1 MVKANIVFSRVGFRP
16 SNPDVCRRFLY
27 NQFPSMNT
35 PDLAHLFPADNGQ
48 IPADY
53 RIEPIHQREYLL
65 NGEMRPWDGPV
76 SDVYSPV
83 CVPDADGTLQR
94 QLVGSFPVTGPQQ
107 ALEALEAAVAAY
119 DNGRGEWPQMAVADR
134 IACME
139 TFVGKMLE
147 QKKLVVNLIMWEIGK
162 NLADATKEFDR
173 TVTYIYDTIDT
184 LKNMDRNSSRFRI
197 EEGIIGQIRRSPLGV
212 VLAMGPFNYP
222 LNETYTTLIPAI
234 LMGNTILFK
243 TPKHGSLLHYPLL
256 EAFRSSFP
264 KGVVNSLYGRGA
276 NVIPPVMQS
285 GKVNVLTL
293 IGSSRVA
300 DELQRQHPK
309 LNRLRSIMS
318 LDAKNAAIILPDA
331 DLDVA
336 VKECLLGSLSFN
348 GQRCTAIKI
357 IWAHRSIA
365 DEFLKRF
372 SPEVSKLK
380 PGMPWNAGVQI
391 TPLPEPTKTQYLTD
405 IITDAEA
412 GGASIVNE
420 GGGQTLASLFRPAV
434 VYPVKE
440 GMRLYREEQFGPVV
454 PVVVYDDVEE
464 FIEYLITDDHGMQA
478 SIFGTDTTKIAQL
491 IDPLVNLVSRVNI
504 NAQCQRGPDT
514 FPFTGRKDSAEG
526 TLSVE
531 DALRSFSIRSAVATK
546 DSEANKAIL
555 NDIVSHHRSQFLSTN
570 FIF

>member
-1 MVKANIVFSRVGFRP
+1 M
-16 SNPDVCRRFLY
+16 DTL
-27 NQFPSMNT
+27 QLT
-35 PDLAHLFPADNGQ
+35 QLFPTEDQ

-53 RIEPIHQREYLL
+53 RIDPIHQREYLL
-65 NGEMRPWDGPV
+65 NGEMKPWRGPV
-76 SDVYSPV
+76 SEVYSPV
-83 CVPDADGTLQR
+83 CIPDADGNLQR
-94 QLVGSFPVTGPQQ
+94 QLVGSFPVTGPTE
-107 ALEALEAAVAAY
+107 ALEALEAAVSAY

-134 IACME
+134 IKCME

-173 TVTYIYDTIDT
+173 TATYIYDTIDT
-184 LKNMDRNSSRFRI
+184 LKTMDRNSSRFRI

-256 EAFRSSFP
+256 EAFRTSFP

-365 DEFLKRF
+365 DAFLAKF
-372 SPEVSKLK
+372 GPEVSKLK
-380 PGMPWNAGVQI
+380 PGMPWDAGVQI

-405 IITDAEA
+405 IIADAQA

-420 GGGQTLASLFRPAV
+420 GGGETVASLFKPAV

-440 GMRLYREEQFGPVV
+440 GMRLYREEQFGPVI

-478 SIFGTDTTKIAQL
+478 SIFGTNTADIARL

-546 DSEANKAIL
+546 DTPTNKEIL
-555 NDIVSHHRSQFLSTN
+555 NDIVSQHKSTFLSTN

>member
-1 MVKANIVFSRVGFRP
+1 MSVLYLWGTTFFKTIM
-16 SNPDVCRRFLY
+16 SNL
-27 NQFPSMNT
+27 T
-35 PDLAHLFPADNGQ
+35 TTDLISLFPADSSQ

-65 NGEMRPWDGPV
+65 NGEMRQWNGPV
-76 SDVYSPV
+76 SEVYSPV
-83 CVPDADGTLQR
+83 CIPDANGTLQR
-94 QLVGSFPVTGPQQ
+94 QLVGSFPVTGPEE
-107 ALEALEAAVAAY
+107 AIEALKAAVAAY

-147 QKKLVVNLIMWEIGK
+147 QKKIVVNLIMWEIGK
-162 NLADATKEFDR
+162 NIADATKEFDR
-173 TVTYIYDTIDT
+173 TVKYIYDTIDT
-184 LKNMDRNSSRFRI
+184 LKNMDRNSSRFRM

-256 EAFRSSFP
+256 EAFRTSFP

-276 NVIPPVMQS
+276 NVVPPVMQS

-336 VKECLLGSLSFN
+336 VSECLLGSLSFN

-357 IWAHRSIA
+357 IWAHQTIV

-372 SPEVSKLK
+372 SAAVNKLK
-380 PGMPWNAGVQI
+380 PGMPWTQGAQI
-391 TPLPEPTKTQYLTD
+391 TPLPEPTKTQYLAE
-405 IITDAEA
+405 IIADAEA

-420 GGGQTLASLFRPAV
+420 GGGETVASLFQPAV
-434 VYPVKE
+434 VYPVHE
-440 GMRLYREEQFGPVV
+440 GMRLYREEQFGPVI
-454 PVVVYDDVEE
+454 PVVPYTDEEE
-464 FIEYLITDDHGMQA
+464 FIQYLITDDHGMQA
-478 SIFGTDTTKIAQL
+478 SIFGTDTNAIAEL

-546 DSEANKAIL
+546 DTSTNKTIL
-555 NDIVSHHRSQFLSTN
+555 NEIVREHKSEFLSTN
-570 FIF
+570 YIF

>member
-1 MVKANIVFSRVGFRP
+1 MGKFAAVPALLATYNP
-16 SNPDVCRRFLY
+16 SNL
-27 NQFPSMNT
+27 MNT
-35 PDLAHLFPADNGQ
+35 TQASSLAHLFPADASQ
-48 IPADY
+48 IPAEY
-53 RIEPIHQREYLL
+53 RIDPIHQREYLL
-65 NGEMRPWDGPV
+65 NGEMRPWNGKV

-83 CVPDADGTLQR
+83 CIPDRRTADADGALQR
-94 QLVGSFPVTGPQQ
+94 QLVGSFPVTGPAE
-107 ALEALEAAVAAY
+107 ALEALDAAVRAY
-119 DNGRGEWPQMAVADR
+119 DNGRGEWPQMSVAGR

-147 QKKLVVNLIMWEIGK
+147 QRKLVINLIMWEIGK

-173 TVTYIYDTIDT
+173 TAKYIYDTIDT
-184 LKNMDRNSSRFRI
+184 LKNMDRASSRFRI

-256 EAFRSSFP
+256 EAFRTSFP

-276 NVIPPVMQS
+276 DVVPPVMQS

-336 VKECLLGSLSFN
+336 VKECLLGALSFN

-357 IWAHRSIA
+357 IWAHRSIV
-365 DEFLKRF
+365 DEFLRRF

-380 PGMPWNAGVQI
+380 AGMPWDDGTQI
-391 TPLPEPTKTQYLTD
+391 TPLPEPAKTGYLTD
-405 IITDAEA
+405 IIADAQA

-420 GGGQTLASLFRPAV
+420 GGGETLASLFRPAV
-434 VYPVKE
+434 VYPVQE
-440 GMRLYREEQFGPVV
+440 GMRLYREEQFGPIV
-454 PVVVYDDVEE
+454 PVVPYDDEEE
-464 FIEYLITDDHGMQA
+464 FIQYLITDDHGMQA
-478 SIFGTDTTKIAQL
+478 SIFGTDTNAIARL

-546 DSEANKAIL
+546 DTGTNKTIL
-555 NDIVSHHRSQFLSTN
+555 NEIVSQHKSEFLSTN

>member
-1 MVKANIVFSRVGFRP
+1 
-16 SNPDVCRRFLY
+16 
-27 NQFPSMNT
+27 MND
-35 PDLAHLFPADNGQ
+35 PQLVRLFPAENQ

-53 RIEPIHQREYLL
+53 RIAPIYQREYLI
-65 NGEMRPWDGPV
+65 NGEMRRWNGPV
-76 SDVYSPV
+76 SEVYSPV
-83 CVPDADGTLQR
+83 CLPAADGTLQR
-94 QLVGSFPVTGPQQ
+94 KLVGSFPVTGPTE

-119 DNGRGEWPQMAVADR
+119 NNGRGEWPQMAVAKR
-134 IACME
+134 IECME

-173 TVTYIYDTIDT
+173 TIKYIYDTIDT
-184 LKNMDRNSSRFRI
+184 LKTIDRNSARFRI

-256 EAFRSSFP
+256 EAFRTSFP
-264 KGVVNSLYGRGA
+264 KGVVNSMYGRGA
-276 NVIPPVMQS
+276 DVIPPVMQS

-300 DELQRQHPK
+300 DQLQRQHPK

-336 VKECLLGSLSFN
+336 VSECQLGSLSFN

-357 IWAHRSIA
+357 IWVHRSVA
-365 DEFLKRF
+365 DEFLRRF
-372 SPEVSKLK
+372 SQQVSKLK
-380 PGMPWNAGVQI
+380 PGMPWDAGVQI
-391 TPLPEPTKTQYLTD
+391 TPLPEPTKPDYLAEC
-405 IITDAEA
+405 IHDAEA
-412 GGASIVNE
+412 NGAKVMNE
-420 GGGQTLASLFRPAV
+420 GGGEVAESLFKPAI

-440 GMRLYREEQFGPVV
+440 GMKLYREEQFGPVI
-454 PVVVYDDVEE
+454 PVVPFDDTEE
-464 FIEYLITDDHGMQA
+464 FVDYLITDDHGMQA
-478 SIFGTDTTKIAQL
+478 SIFGTDTNAIAQL

-546 DSEANKAIL
+546 DTNANKEIL
-555 NDIVSHHRSQFLSTN
+555 NDIVGQHKSEFLSTN

>member
-1 MVKANIVFSRVGFRP
+1 MTA
-16 SNPDVCRRFLY
+16 
-27 NQFPSMNT
+27 T
-35 PDLAHLFPADNGQ
+35 DLTSLFPADINQ
-48 IPADY
+48 IPAPY
-53 RIEPIHQREYLL
+53 RIAPIHQREYLL
-65 NGEMRPWDGPV
+65 NGEMKPWTGKV
-76 SDVYSPV
+76 AEVYSPV
-83 CVPDADGTLQR
+83 CLPDTSASATPGTLQR
-94 QLVGSFPVTGPQQ
+94 QLVGSFPVAGPTE
-107 ALEALEAAVAAY
+107 AMAALEAAVAAY
-119 DNGRGEWPQMAVADR
+119 DNGRGEWPQMSVAGR

-139 TFVGKMLE
+139 TFVGKMLA
-147 QKKLVVNLIMWEIGK
+147 QRSLVINLIMWEIGK
-162 NLADATKEFDR
+162 NLADSTKEFDR
-173 TVTYIYDTIDT
+173 TVKYIYDTIDA
-184 LKNMDRNSSRFRI
+184 LKTMDRNSSRFRI
-197 EEGIIGQIRRSPLGV
+197 EEGIIGQIRRSPMGV
-212 VLAMGPFNYP
+212 VLSMGPFNYP

-243 TPKHGSLLHYPLL
+243 TPKHGSLLHYPML
-256 EAFRSSFP
+256 EAFRTSFP

-276 NVIPPVMQS
+276 DVIPPVMQS

-309 LNRLRSIMS
+309 LNRLRSVMS

-336 VKECLLGSLSFN
+336 VQECLLGSLSFN

-365 DEFLKRF
+365 DQFLAKF
-372 SPEVSKLK
+372 GPAVSKLK
-380 PGMPWNAGVQI
+380 PGMPWGEGVQI
-391 TPLPEPTKTQYLTD
+391 TPLPEPGKTDYLAD
-405 IITDAEA
+405 CIKDAEA
-412 GGASIVNE
+412 QGASVVNE
-420 GGGQTLASLFRPAV
+420 GGGQTAASLFRPAV

-440 GMRLYREEQFGPVV
+440 GMKLYRDEQFGPVV
-454 PVVVYDDVEE
+454 PVVVYDDVNE
-464 FIEYLITDDHGMQA
+464 FIDYLITDDHGMQA
-478 SIFGTDTTKIAQL
+478 SIFGTDTTAISAL

-531 DALRSFSIRSAVATK
+531 DAIRSFSIRSAVATK
-546 DSEANKAIL
+546 DTPANKEIL
-555 NDIVSHHRSQFLSTN
+555 NEIVGDHKSVFLSTN

>member
-1 MVKANIVFSRVGFRP
+1 MIISEVISFQCNL
-16 SNPDVCRRFLY
+16 LY
-27 NQFPSMNT
+27 NMTTTQSPE
-35 PDLAHLFPADNGQ
+35 LASLFPKDAAQ

-53 RIEPIHQREYLL
+53 QIEPIHQREYLL
-65 NGEMRPWDGPV
+65 NGAMRPWNGPV
-76 SDVYSPV
+76 SEVYSPI
-83 CVPDADGTLQR
+83 CIPDADGTLKR
-94 QLVGSFPVTGPQQ
+94 QLVGSFPVTTPKE
-107 ALEALEAAVAAY
+107 ALEALDAAVAAY
-119 DNGRGEWPQMAVADR
+119 DNGRGEWPQMSVAGR
-134 IACME
+134 IECME

-147 QKKLVVNLIMWEIGK
+147 QRKLVINLIMWEIGK

-173 TVTYIYDTIDT
+173 TVKYIYDTIDT

-256 EAFRSSFP
+256 EAFRTSFP

-276 NVIPPVMQS
+276 DVVPPVMQS

-300 DELQRQHPK
+300 DQLQRQHPK
-309 LNRLRSIMS
+309 LNRLRSVMS

-357 IWAHRSIA
+357 IWAHRSVV

-372 SPEVSKLK
+372 SPEVSKQKL
-380 PGMPWNAGVQI
+380 GMPWNDGAQI
-391 TPLPEPTKTQYLTD
+391 TPLPEPHKTEYLAD
-405 IITDAEA
+405 IIADAKA
-412 GGASIVNE
+412 GGASIVND
-420 GGGQTLASLFRPAV
+420 GGGEVTASLFKPAV

-440 GMRLYREEQFGPVV
+440 GMRLYREEQFGPVI
-454 PVVVYDDVEE
+454 PVVPYDDEEE
-464 FIEYLITDDHGMQA
+464 FIDYLITDDHGMQA
-478 SIFGTDTTKIAQL
+478 SIFGTDPNAIAQL

-546 DSEANKAIL
+546 DTGANKQIL
-555 NDIVSHHRSQFLSTN
+555 NDIVGHHKSEFLSTN

>member
-1 MVKANIVFSRVGFRP
+1 MFLAGLDFVLRMATFAPFFLLAIFPIMN
-16 SNPDVCRRFLY
+16 NPQL
-27 NQFPSMNT
+27 T
-35 PDLAHLFPADNGQ
+35 ALFPTEDQ
-48 IPADY
+48 IPAEY
-53 RIEPIHQREYLL
+53 RIEPIHQREYLI
-65 NGEMRPWDGPV
+65 NGEMRQWDGPV
-76 SDVYSPV
+76 SEVYSPI
-83 CVPDADGTLQR
+83 CIPAADGTLQR
-94 QLVGSFPVTGPQQ
+94 KLVGSFPVTGPDE
-107 ALEALEAAVAAY
+107 AVEALEAAVAAY
-119 DNGRGEWPQMAVADR
+119 DNGRGEWPTMSVADR
-134 IACME
+134 IKCME
-139 TFVGKMLE
+139 VFIGKMLE

-173 TVTYIYDTIDT
+173 TVKYIYDTIDA
-184 LKNMDRNSSRFRI
+184 LKDIDRASSRFRI
-197 EEGIIGQIRRSPLGV
+197 EEGIIGQIRRSPMGV

-222 LNETYTTLIPAI
+222 LNETYTTLIPSI

-256 EAFRSSFP
+256 EAFRTSFP

-276 NVIPPVMQS
+276 NVIPPVMKS
-285 GKVNVLTL
+285 GKINVLTL

-336 VKECLLGSLSFN
+336 VKECLLGTLSFN

-357 IWAHRSIA
+357 IWVHSSVA

-380 PGMPWNAGVQI
+380 PGMPWDAGVQI
-391 TPLPEPTKTQYLTD
+391 TPLPEPTKPGYLAD
-405 IITDAEA
+405 CIREAEE
-412 GGASIVNE
+412 GGAAVMNE
-420 GGGQTLASLFRPAV
+420 GGGLAAESLFKPAV
-434 VYPVKE
+434 VYPVKA
-440 GMRLYREEQFGPVV
+440 GMKLYREEQFGPVI
-454 PVVVYDDVEE
+454 PVVPFDNIEQP
-464 FIEYLITDDHGMQA
+464 IEYLITADYGQQV
-478 SIFGTDTTKIAQL
+478 SIFGTDTDQIADL
-491 IDPLVNLVSRVNI
+491 IDPLVNQVCRVNI

-531 DALRSFSIRSAVATK
+531 DALRSFSIRTVVATK
-546 DSEANKAIL
+546 DTDVNKGIL
-555 NDIVSHHRSQFLSTN
+555 NDIVGNHKSEFLSTN

>member
-1 MVKANIVFSRVGFRP
+1 
-16 SNPDVCRRFLY
+16 
-27 NQFPSMNT
+27 MNDAQLT
-35 PDLAHLFPADNGQ
+35 NLFPANKDQ
-48 IPADY
+48 IPAEY
-53 RIEPIHQREYLL
+53 RIDPIHQREYLL
-65 NGEMRPWDGPV
+65 NGEMRAWEGPF
-76 SDVYSPV
+76 SEVYSPI
-83 CVPDADGTLQR
+83 CLPDANGVLQR
-94 QLVGSFPVTGPQQ
+94 QLVGSFPVCGPEQ
-107 ALEALEAAVAAY
+107 AVEALNAAVAAY
-119 DNGRGEWPQMAVADR
+119 DNGRGEWPQMSTANR
-134 IACME
+134 IGCME
-139 TFVGKMLE
+139 TFIGKMLE
-147 QKKLVVNLIMWEIGK
+147 QRKLVINLIMWEIGK

-173 TVTYIYDTIDT
+173 TVKYIYDTVDT

-256 EAFRSSFP
+256 EAFRTSFP

-276 NVIPPVMQS
+276 NVVPPVMQS

-293 IGSSRVA
+293 IGSSKVA
-300 DELQRQHPK
+300 DELQRLHPK

-331 DLDVA
+331 NLDVA
-336 VKECLLGSLSFN
+336 VSECLLGSLSFN

-357 IWAHRSIA
+357 IWAHRSIV
-365 DEFLKRF
+365 DRFLAKF
-372 SPEVSKLK
+372 SPEVSQLK
-380 PGMPWNAGVQI
+380 PGMPWQAGVQI

-405 IITDAEA
+405 IIADATA
-412 GGASIVNE
+412 GGASVVNE
-420 GGGQTLASLFRPAV
+420 GGGTTVASLFKPAV

-440 GMRLYREEQFGPVV
+440 GMKLYREEQFGPVI
-454 PVVVYDDVEE
+454 PVVVYDDTEE

-478 SIFGTDTTKIAQL
+478 SIFGTDTTKIAEL

-546 DSEANKAIL
+546 DTAANKAIL
-555 NDIVSHHRSQFLSTN
+555 NDIVSERKSEFLSTS

>member
-1 MVKANIVFSRVGFRP
+1 
-16 SNPDVCRRFLY
+16 
-27 NQFPSMNT
+27 MNDAQLT
-35 PDLAHLFPADNGQ
+35 SLFPANGDQ
-48 IPADY
+48 IPAEY
-53 RIEPIHQREYLL
+53 HIEPIHQREYLL
-65 NGEMRPWDGPV
+65 NGEMRSWDGPF

-83 CVPDADGTLQR
+83 CLPDANGTLQR
-94 QLVGSFPVTGPQQ
+94 QLVGSFPVTGPDQ
-107 ALEALEAAVAAY
+107 AVEALNAAVAAY
-119 DNGRGEWPQMAVADR
+119 DNGRGEWPQMSTANR
-134 IACME
+134 IGCME
-139 TFVGKMLE
+139 TFIGKMLE
-147 QKKLVVNLIMWEIGK
+147 QRKLVINLIMWEIGK

-173 TVTYIYDTIDT
+173 TVKYIYDTVDT

-256 EAFRSSFP
+256 EAFRTSFP

-276 NVIPPVMQS
+276 NVVPPVMQS

-293 IGSSRVA
+293 IGSSKVA
-300 DELQRQHPK
+300 DELQRLHPK

-336 VKECLLGSLSFN
+336 VSECLLGSLSFN

-357 IWAHRSIA
+357 IWAHRSIV
-365 DEFLKRF
+365 DRFLAKL

-380 PGMPWNAGVQI
+380 PGMPWQPGVQI

-405 IITDAEA
+405 IIADATA
-412 GGASIVNE
+412 GGASVVNE
-420 GGGQTLASLFRPAV
+420 DGGKTVASLFKPAV

-440 GMRLYREEQFGPVV
+440 GMRLYREEQFGPVI
-454 PVVVYDDVEE
+454 PVVVYDDTEE

-478 SIFGTDTTKIAQL
+478 SIFGTDTTKIAEL

-546 DSEANKAIL
+546 DTAANKAIL
-555 NDIVSHHRSQFLSTN
+555 NEIVGEHKSEFLSTS

>member
-1 MVKANIVFSRVGFRP
+1 MTTTQS
-16 SNPDVCRRFLY
+16 S
-27 NQFPSMNT
+27 Q
-35 PDLAHLFPADNGQ
+35 LADLFPQDLSQ
-48 IPADY
+48 IPAEY
-53 RIEPIHQREYLL
+53 LIEPIHQREYLL
-65 NGEMRPWDGPV
+65 NGEMRQWNGPV
-76 SDVYSPV
+76 SEVYSPI
-83 CVPDADGTLQR
+83 CVQGADGILER
-94 QLVGSFPVTGPQQ
+94 KLVGSFPVTTAKE
-107 ALEALEAAVAAY
+107 ALEALDAAVAAY
-119 DNGRGEWPQMAVADR
+119 DNGRGEWPTMSIAER
-134 IACME
+134 IQCME

-173 TVTYIYDTIDT
+173 TAKYIYDTIDT

-256 EAFRSSFP
+256 EAFRTSFP

-276 NVIPPVMQS
+276 DVVPPVMQS

-300 DELQRQHPK
+300 DQLQRQHPK

-357 IWAHRSIA
+357 IWAHRSIV
-365 DEFLKRF
+365 DEFLRRF
-372 SPEVSKLK
+372 SPEVSKLTL
-380 PGMPWNAGVQI
+380 GMPWSNGVQI
-391 TPLPEPTKTQYLTD
+391 TPLPEVNKTQYLAD
-405 IITDAEA
+405 IIADAEA
-412 GGASIVNE
+412 GGASVVNE
-420 GGGQTLASLFRPAV
+420 GGGETVASLFKPAV

-440 GMRLYREEQFGPVV
+440 GMRLYREEQFGPVI
-454 PVVVYDDVEE
+454 PVVAYDDEEE
-464 FIEYLITDDHGMQA
+464 FIQYLITDDHGMQS
-478 SIFGTDTTKIAQL
+478 SIFGTNTDAIARL
-491 IDPLVNLVSRVNI
+491 VDPLVNLVSRVNI

-546 DSEANKAIL
+546 DTNDNKAIL
-555 NDIVSHHRSQFLSTN
+555 NDIVSHHKSEFLSTN

>member
-1 MVKANIVFSRVGFRP
+1 MASSSLR
-16 SNPDVCRRFLY
+16 
-27 NQFPSMNT
+27 T
-35 PDLAHLFPADNGQ
+35 LFPADSSQ
-48 IPADY
+48 IPADFH
-53 RIEPIHQREYLL
+53 IEPIHQREYLL
-65 NGEMRPWDGPV
+65 NGEMRPWTGNV
-76 SDVYSPV
+76 SEVYSPV
-83 CVPDADGTLQR
+83 CIPDENGTLQR
-94 QLVGSFPVTGPQQ
+94 QLLGSFPVAGPKE

-119 DNGRGEWPQMAVADR
+119 DNGRGEWPQMAVAQR

-139 TFVGKMLE
+139 TFIGKMLE
-147 QKKLVVNLIMWEIGK
+147 QRSLVINLIMWEIGK

-173 TVTYIYDTIDT
+173 TVKYIYDTIDT

-256 EAFRSSFP
+256 EAFRTSFP

-276 NVIPPVMQS
+276 DVVPPVMQS

-336 VKECLLGSLSFN
+336 VKECLLGTLSFN

-357 IWAHRSIA
+357 IWAHRSVA

-372 SPEVSKLK
+372 NPEVSNLQ
-380 PGMPWNAGVQI
+380 PGMPWASGVQI
-391 TPLPEPTKTQYLTD
+391 TPLPEPNKTRYLAD
-405 IITDAEA
+405 IIADAEA

-420 GGGQTLASLFRPAV
+420 GGGETEASLFRPAV
-434 VYPVKE
+434 VYPVRE
-440 GMRLYREEQFGPVV
+440 GMRLYREEQFGPVI
-454 PVVVYDDVEE
+454 PVVVYDDEEE
-464 FIEYLITDDHGMQA
+464 FIQYLITDDHGMQA
-478 SIFGTDTTKIAQL
+478 SIFGTDPEAIARL

-546 DSEANKAIL
+546 DTGSNKHIL
-555 NDIVSHHRSQFLSTN
+555 NEIVGGHKSEFLSTN

>member
-1 MVKANIVFSRVGFRP
+1 MV
-16 SNPDVCRRFLY
+16 
-27 NQFPSMNT
+27 NQQ
-35 PDLAHLFPADNGQ
+35 LAGLFPADESG

-65 NGEMRPWDGPV
+65 NGEMRAWNGPV
-76 SDVYSPV
+76 SEVYSPI
-83 CVPDADGTLQR
+83 CLPDAEGNLQR
-94 QLVGSFPVTGPQQ
+94 KLVGSFPVTGPKE

-119 DNGRGEWPQMAVADR
+119 DNGRGEWPTMSVAGR
-134 IACME
+134 ISCME

-173 TVTYIYDTIDT
+173 TIKYIYDTIDT
-184 LKNMDRNSSRFRI
+184 LKTMDRNSSRFRI

-222 LNETYTTLIPAI
+222 LNETYTTLIPSI

-264 KGVVNSLYGRGA
+264 KGVVNSMYGRGA
-276 NVIPPVMQS
+276 DVIPPVMQS

-300 DELQRQHPK
+300 DQLQRQHPK

-336 VKECLLGSLSFN
+336 VSECLLGTLSFN

-357 IWAHRSIA
+357 IWVHRSVA
-365 DEFLKRF
+365 DEFLRRF
-372 SPEVSKLK
+372 GPAVSKLK
-380 PGMPWNAGVQI
+380 PGMPWEPGTQI
-391 TPLPEPTKTQYLTD
+391 TPLPEPTKPDYLAEC
-405 IITDAEA
+405 IQDAQA
-412 GGASIVNE
+412 NGATIVNE
-420 GGGQTLASLFRPAV
+420 GGGEVAKSLFKPAV

-440 GMRLYREEQFGPVV
+440 GMKLYREEQFGPII
-454 PVVVYDDVEE
+454 PVVAFDDEEE
-464 FIEYLITDDHGMQA
+464 FIHYLITDDHGMQA
-478 SIFGTDTTKIAQL
+478 SIFGTDTNAIAKL

-546 DSEANKAIL
+546 DTDANKDIL
-555 NDIVSHHRSQFLSTN
+555 NEIVGEHKSTFLSTN

>member
-1 MVKANIVFSRVGFRP
+1 
-16 SNPDVCRRFLY
+16 
-27 NQFPSMNT
+27 MN
-35 PDLAHLFPADNGQ
+35 DSQLSSLFPTEDQ
-48 IPADY
+48 IPVEY

-65 NGEMRPWDGPV
+65 NGEMRSWNGDV
-76 SDVYSPV
+76 SEVYSPV
-83 CVPDADGTLQR
+83 CIPAADGTLQR
-94 QLVGSFPVTGPQQ
+94 KLVGSFPVTGPKE
-107 ALEALEAAVAAY
+107 AMEALDAAVAAY
-119 DNGRGEWPQMAVADR
+119 DNGRGEWPQMSVTNR
-134 IACME
+134 ISCME

-162 NLADATKEFDR
+162 NLADANKEFDR

-336 VKECLLGSLSFN
+336 VKECLLGTLSFN

-372 SPEVSKLK
+372 NPEVSKLK

-391 TPLPEPTKTQYLTD
+391 TPLPEPNKPQYLTD
-405 IITDAEA
+405 IIADAQA
-412 GGASIVNE
+412 GGASVQNE
-420 GGGQTLASLFRPAV
+420 GGGETEASLFLPAV
-434 VYPVKE
+434 VYPVKD
-440 GMRLYREEQFGPVV
+440 GMKLYREEQFGPVI
-454 PVVVYDDVEE
+454 PVVAYDDVEE

-478 SIFGTDTTKIAQL
+478 SIFGGDTTQIAHL

-546 DSEANKAIL
+546 DTDANKAIL
-555 NDIVSHHRSQFLSTN
+555 NDIVSQHRSEFLSTN

>member
-1 MVKANIVFSRVGFRP
+1 MI
-16 SNPDVCRRFLY
+16 
-27 NQFPSMNT
+27 NQQ
-35 PDLAHLFPADNGQ
+35 LAGLFPADESG
-48 IPADY
+48 IPSDY

-65 NGEMRPWDGPV
+65 NGEMRAWNGPV
-76 SDVYSPV
+76 SEVYSPI
-83 CVPDADGTLQR
+83 CLPDAEGNLQR
-94 QLVGSFPVTGPQQ
+94 KLVGSFPVTGPKE

-119 DNGRGEWPQMAVADR
+119 DNGRGEWPTMSVAGR
-134 IACME
+134 ISCME

-173 TVTYIYDTIDT
+173 TIKYIYDTIDT
-184 LKNMDRNSSRFRI
+184 LKTMDRNSSRFRI

-222 LNETYTTLIPAI
+222 LNETYTTLIPSI

-264 KGVVNSLYGRGA
+264 KGVVNSMYGRGA
-276 NVIPPVMQS
+276 DVIPPVMQS

-300 DELQRQHPK
+300 DQLQRQHPK

-336 VKECLLGSLSFN
+336 VSECLLGTLSFN

-357 IWAHRSIA
+357 IWVHRSVA
-365 DEFLKRF
+365 DEFLRRF
-372 SPEVSKLK
+372 GPAVSKLK
-380 PGMPWNAGVQI
+380 PGMPWEPGTQI
-391 TPLPEPTKTQYLTD
+391 TPLPEPTKPDYLAEC
-405 IITDAEA
+405 IQDAQA
-412 GGASIVNE
+412 NGATIVNE
-420 GGGQTLASLFRPAV
+420 GGGEVAKSLFKPAV

-440 GMRLYREEQFGPVV
+440 GMKLYREEQFGPII
-454 PVVVYDDVEE
+454 PVVAFDDEEE
-464 FIEYLITDDHGMQA
+464 FIHYLITDDHGMQA
-478 SIFGTDTTKIAQL
+478 SIFGTDTNAIAKL

-546 DSEANKAIL
+546 DTDANKDIL
-555 NDIVSHHRSQFLSTN
+555 NEIVGEHKSTFLSTN

>member
-1 MVKANIVFSRVGFRP
+1 
-16 SNPDVCRRFLY
+16 
-27 NQFPSMNT
+27 MNDPQLT
-35 PDLAHLFPADNGQ
+35 QLFPTNDQ
-48 IPADY
+48 IPAEF
-53 RIEPIHQREYLL
+53 RIEPIHQRAYLL
-65 NGEMRPWDGPV
+65 NGEMKQWDGPV
-76 SDVYSPV
+76 SEVYSPV
-83 CVPDADGTLQR
+83 CVPDEQGELQR

-107 ALEALEAAVAAY
+107 ALEALDAAY
-119 DNGRGEWPQMAVADR
+119 AAYNNGRGEWPQMAVADR

-184 LKNMDRNSSRFRI
+184 LKTMDRNSSRFRI

-276 NVIPPVMQS
+276 DVIPPVMQS

-300 DELQRQHPK
+300 DQLQRQHPK

-336 VKECLLGSLSFN
+336 VKECLLGTLSFN

-357 IWAHRSIA
+357 IWVHRSVA
-365 DEFLKRF
+365 DQFLSKF
-372 SPEVSKLK
+372 NPEVSKLK
-380 PGMPWNAGVQI
+380 PGMPWDAGVQI
-391 TPLPEPTKTQYLTD
+391 TPLPEPGKPDYLTEC
-405 IITDAEA
+405 IRDAEA
-412 GGASIVNE
+412 SGATVVNE
-420 GGGQTLASLFRPAV
+420 GGGQVSASLFKPAV
-434 VYPVKE
+434 VYPVQE
-440 GMRLYREEQFGPVV
+440 GMKLYREEQFGPVIPIV
-454 PVVVYDDVEE
+454 PFDDVEE
-464 FIEYLITDDHGMQA
+464 FIDYLITDDHGMQA
-478 SIFGTDTTKIAQL
+478 SIFGTDSNAIAQL

-546 DSEANKAIL
+546 DTAANKEVL
-555 NDIVSHHRSQFLSTN
+555 NDIVGDHKSTFLSTN

>member
-1 MVKANIVFSRVGFRP
+1 MTTVQ
-16 SNPDVCRRFLY
+16 Y
-27 NQFPSMNT
+27 
-35 PDLAHLFPADNGQ
+35 PDLVQLFPASTNQ
-48 IPADY
+48 IPDQF
-53 RIEPIHQREYLL
+53 RVEPIHQREYLL
-65 NGEMRPWDGPV
+65 DGEMKQWSGKIAE
-76 SDVYSPV
+76 VYSPV
-83 CVPDADGTLQR
+83 CIPDTDGTLQR
-94 QLVGSFPVTGPQQ
+94 QLVGSYPVFGPEQ
-107 ALEALEAAVAAY
+107 AMEALDAAVRAY
-119 DNGRGEWPQMAVADR
+119 DNGRGEWPQMGVAGR

-139 TFVGKMLE
+139 TFIGKMLE
-147 QKKLVVNLIMWEIGK
+147 QRGLVINLIMWEIGK

-173 TVTYIYDTIDT
+173 TVSYIYDTLDA

-212 VLAMGPFNYP
+212 ILSMGPFNYP

-256 EAFRSSFP
+256 EAFRTSFP

-276 NVIPPVMQS
+276 IVVPPVMQS

-293 IGSSRVA
+293 IGSSKVA
-300 DELQRQHPK
+300 DELQRHHPK

-336 VKECLLGSLSFN
+336 VSECLLGSLSFN

-357 IWAHRSIA
+357 IWAHRSIVDA
-365 DEFLKRF
+365 FLAKF
-372 SPEVSKLK
+372 SPAVNKLK
-380 PGMPWNAGVQI
+380 PGMPWADGAKI
-391 TPLPEPTKTQYLTD
+391 TPLPEPTKTQYMTD
-405 IITDAEA
+405 IIADAVS
-412 GGASIVNE
+412 GGALVVNE
-420 GGGQTLASLFRPAV
+420 GGGETVGSIFKPAV

-440 GMRLYREEQFGPVV
+440 GMRLYREEQFGPAV

-478 SIFGTDTTKIAQL
+478 SIFGTDTTKIADL

-546 DSEANKAIL
+546 DTAENKAIF
-555 NDIVSHHRSQFLSTN
+555 NEIVGEHKSEFLSTK

>member
-1 MVKANIVFSRVGFRP
+1 MVKFATIPAWIKYDPLN
-16 SNPDVCRRFLY
+16 Y
-27 NQFPSMNT
+27 MNT
-35 PDLAHLFPADNGQ
+35 AQAPSLADRFPTDISR
-48 IPADY
+48 IPAEY

-65 NGEMRPWDGPV
+65 NGKMRPWSGPV

-83 CVPDADGTLQR
+83 CLPGPDGTLQR
-94 QLVGSFPVTGPQQ
+94 QLVGSYPVAGPNE
-107 ALEALEAAVAAY
+107 ALEALDAAVNAY
-119 DNGRGEWPQMAVADR
+119 DNGRGEWPQMSVAGR
-134 IACME
+134 IQCME

-147 QKKLVVNLIMWEIGK
+147 QRKLVINLIMWEIGK

-173 TVTYIYDTIDT
+173 TAKYIYDTINV
-184 LKNMDRNSSRFRI
+184 LKDMDRNSSRFRV

-256 EAFRSSFP
+256 EAFRTSFP

-276 NVIPPVMQS
+276 DVVPPVMQS

-318 LDAKNAAIILPDA
+318 LDAKNAALILPDA

-336 VKECLLGSLSFN
+336 VKECLLGALSFN

-357 IWAHRSIA
+357 IWAHRSIV
-365 DEFLKRF
+365 DEFLRRL

-380 PGMPWNAGVQI
+380 TGMPWDAGAQI
-391 TPLPEPTKTQYLTD
+391 TPLPEPTKIQYLTD
-405 IITDAEA
+405 IIADAAA
-412 GGASIVNE
+412 GGASVVNE
-420 GGGQTLASLFRPAV
+420 GGGEIEASLFRPAV
-434 VYPVKE
+434 VYPVRE
-440 GMRLYREEQFGPVV
+440 GMKLYREEQFGPIV
-454 PVVVYDDVEE
+454 PVVPYDDEEE
-464 FIEYLITDDHGMQA
+464 FIQYLITDDHGMQA
-478 SIFGTDTTKIAQL
+478 SIFGTDTSAIARL

-546 DSEANKAIL
+546 DTTENKHIL
-555 NDIVSHHRSQFLSTN
+555 NEIVGEHKSEFLSTN

>member
-1 MVKANIVFSRVGFRP
+1 
-16 SNPDVCRRFLY
+16 
-27 NQFPSMNT
+27 MNDAQLT
-35 PDLAHLFPADNGQ
+35 SLFPADGNQ
-48 IPADY
+48 IPAEY

-65 NGEMRPWDGPV
+65 NGEMRSWDGPF
-76 SDVYSPV
+76 SDVYSPI
-83 CVPDADGTLQR
+83 CLPDASGTLQR
-94 QLVGSFPVTGPQQ
+94 QLVGSFPVTGPEQ
-107 ALEALEAAVAAY
+107 AVEALNAAVAAY
-119 DNGRGEWPQMAVADR
+119 DNGRGEWPQMSTANR
-134 IACME
+134 IGCME
-139 TFVGKMLE
+139 TFIGKMLE
-147 QKKLVVNLIMWEIGK
+147 QRNLVINLIMWEIGK

-173 TVTYIYDTIDT
+173 TVKYIYDTVDT

-256 EAFRSSFP
+256 EAFRTSFP

-276 NVIPPVMQS
+276 NVVPPVMQS

-293 IGSSRVA
+293 IGSSKVA

-336 VKECLLGSLSFN
+336 VSECLLGSLSFN

-365 DEFLKRF
+365 DQFLAKF
-372 SPEVSKLK
+372 SSEVSKLK
-380 PGMPWNAGVQI
+380 PGMPWQAGVQI

-405 IITDAEA
+405 IIADATA
-412 GGASIVNE
+412 QGASVVNE
-420 GGGQTLASLFRPAV
+420 GGAETQASLFKPAV

-454 PVVVYDDVEE
+454 PVVVYDDTEE
-464 FIEYLITDDHGMQA
+464 FIDYLITDDHGMQA
-478 SIFGTDTTKIAQL
+478 SIFGTDTTKIAEL

-546 DSEANKAIL
+546 DTSTNKAIL
-555 NDIVSHHRSQFLSTN
+555 NDIVGEHKSEFLSTS

>member
-1 MVKANIVFSRVGFRP
+1 MIAAQS
-16 SNPDVCRRFLY
+16 SE
-27 NQFPSMNT
+27 
-35 PDLAHLFPADNGQ
+35 LASLFPKDTAQ

-65 NGEMRPWDGPV
+65 NGEMRQWDGPV
-76 SDVYSPV
+76 SEVYSPI
-83 CVPDADGTLQR
+83 CIPAADGSLQR
-94 QLVGSFPVTGPQQ
+94 QLVGSFPVTTAKE
-107 ALEALEAAVAAY
+107 ALEALDAAVAAY
-119 DNGRGEWPQMAVADR
+119 DNGRGEWPQMSVAGR
-134 IACME
+134 IECME

-147 QKKLVVNLIMWEIGK
+147 QRKLVINLIMWEIGK

-173 TVTYIYDTIDT
+173 TVKYIYDTIDT

-256 EAFRSSFP
+256 EAFRTSFP
-264 KGVVNSLYGRGA
+264 KGVVNSIYGRGA

-300 DELQRQHPK
+300 DELQRYHPK
-309 LNRLRSIMS
+309 LNRLRSVMS

-336 VKECLLGSLSFN
+336 VKECLLGTLSFN

-357 IWAHRSIA
+357 IWAHRSVV

-372 SPEVSKLK
+372 GPEVSKLK
-380 PGMPWNAGVQI
+380 LGMPWADGAQI
-391 TPLPEPTKTQYLTD
+391 TPLPEPTKPDYLAN
-405 IITDAEA
+405 IIADAKA
-412 GGASIVNE
+412 DGASIINE
-420 GGGQTLASLFRPAV
+420 GGGDVTASLFKPAV

-440 GMRLYREEQFGPVV
+440 GMRLYREEQFGPVI
-454 PVVVYDDVEE
+454 PVVPYDDEEE
-464 FIEYLITDDHGMQA
+464 FIDYLITDDHGMQA
-478 SIFGTDTTKIAQL
+478 SIFGTNPDAIARL

-546 DSEANKAIL
+546 DTGANKGIL
-555 NDIVSHHRSQFLSTN
+555 NEIVGNHKSEFLSTN

>member
-1 MVKANIVFSRVGFRP
+1 MTTI
-16 SNPDVCRRFLY
+16 
-27 NQFPSMNT
+27 
-35 PDLAHLFPADNGQ
+35 DLTALFPTDLTQ

-65 NGEMRPWDGPV
+65 DGEMKPWTGNV

-83 CVPDADGTLQR
+83 CVPDESGLLQR
-94 QLVGSFPVTGPQQ
+94 QLLGSYPVAGPTEAMA
-107 ALEALEAAVAAY
+107 ALDAAVAAY
-119 DNGRGEWPQMAVADR
+119 DNGRGEWPQMAVAER

-139 TFVGKMLE
+139 TFVGKMLA
-147 QKKLVVNLIMWEIGK
+147 QRTLVINLIMWEIGK
-162 NLADATKEFDR
+162 NLADSTKEFDR
-173 TVTYIYDTIDT
+173 TVKYIYDTIDA
-184 LKNMDRNSSRFRI
+184 LKTMDRNSSRFRI
-197 EEGIIGQIRRSPLGV
+197 EEGIIGQIRRSPMGV
-212 VLAMGPFNYP
+212 VLSMGPFNYP

-243 TPKHGSLLHYPLL
+243 TPKHGSLLHYPML
-256 EAFRSSFP
+256 EAFRTSFP

-276 NVIPPVMQS
+276 DVIPPVMQS

-300 DELQRQHPK
+300 DQLQRQHPK
-309 LNRLRSIMS
+309 LNRLRSVMS

-331 DLDVA
+331 DLEVA
-336 VKECLLGSLSFN
+336 AQECLLGSLSFN

-357 IWAHRSIA
+357 IWAHRSIV
-365 DEFLKRF
+365 DQFLEKF
-372 SPEVSKLK
+372 CPAVSNLQL
-380 PGMPWNAGVQI
+380 GMPWAKGAQI
-391 TPLPEPTKTQYLTD
+391 TPLPEAGKTSQMTD
-405 IITDAEA
+405 YIQDAVA
-412 GGASIVNE
+412 QGAAVMNE
-420 GGGQTLASLFRPAV
+420 GGGETEASIFRPAV

-440 GMRLYREEQFGPVV
+440 GMKLYRDEQFGPVV

-478 SIFGTDTTKIAQL
+478 SIFGTDTTTISAL

-531 DALRSFSIRSAVATK
+531 DAIRSFSIRSAVATK
-546 DSEANKAIL
+546 DTPANKEIL
-555 NDIVSHHRSQFLSTN
+555 NEIVGDHKSVFLSTN

>member
-1 MVKANIVFSRVGFRP
+1 MTNSALFQ
-16 SNPDVCRRFLY
+16 L
-27 NQFPSMNT
+27 FPSE
-35 PDLAHLFPADNGQ
+35 DQ

-65 NGEMRPWDGPV
+65 NGEMRQWDGPV
-76 SDVYSPV
+76 SEVYSPV
-83 CVPDADGTLQR
+83 CIPDQNGVLQR
-94 QLVGSFPVTGPQQ
+94 QLVGSFPVTGPEE
-107 ALEALEAAVAAY
+107 ALEALESAVAAY
-119 DNGRGEWPQMAVADR
+119 DNGRGEWPQMSVAGR

-184 LKNMDRNSSRFRI
+184 LKTMDRNSSRFRI

-256 EAFRSSFP
+256 EAFRISFP

-318 LDAKNAAIILPDA
+318 LDAKNAAVILPDA

-336 VKECLLGSLSFN
+336 VKECLLGTLSFN

-357 IWAHRSIA
+357 IWVHRSVA
-365 DEFLKRF
+365 DDFLKRF
-372 SPEVSKLK
+372 GPEVSNLK
-380 PGMPWNAGVQI
+380 PGMPWDAGVQI
-391 TPLPEPTKTQYLTD
+391 TPLPEPNKTQYLTD
-405 IITDAEA
+405 IIADAKA

-420 GGGQTLASLFRPAV
+420 GGGETVASLFVPAV
-434 VYPVKE
+434 VSPVKE
-440 GMRLYREEQFGPVV
+440 GMRLYREEQFGPVI
-454 PVVVYDDVEE
+454 PVVVFDDTEE
-464 FIEYLITDDHGMQA
+464 FIDYLITDDHGMQA
-478 SIFGTDTTKIAQL
+478 SIFGTDTEEISRL

-546 DSEANKAIL
+546 DTATNKAIL
-555 NDIVSHHRSQFLSTN
+555 NDIVEHHKSTFLSTN

>member
-1 MVKANIVFSRVGFRP
+1 
-16 SNPDVCRRFLY
+16 
-27 NQFPSMNT
+27 MNT
-35 PDLAHLFPADNGQ
+35 SQSTSLASLFPANVSQ

-65 NGEMRPWDGPV
+65 NGEMRPWTGK
-76 SDVYSPV
+76 
-83 CVPDADGTLQR
+83 VPDANGVLQR
-94 QLVGSFPVTGPQQ
+94 QLVGSFPVAGPTE
-107 ALEALEAAVAAY
+107 AMEALDAAVAAY
-119 DNGRGEWPQMAVADR
+119 DNGRGEWPQMSVAGR
-134 IACME
+134 IQCMD

-147 QKKLVVNLIMWEIGK
+147 QRKLVINLIMWEIGK

-173 TVTYIYDTIDT
+173 TVKYIYDTIDA

-197 EEGIIGQIRRSPLGV
+197 EEGIIGQIRRSSLGV
-212 VLAMGPFNYP
+212 VLSMGPFNYP

-234 LMGNTILFK
+234 LMGNTIVFK

-256 EAFRSSFP
+256 DAFRTSFP

-276 NVIPPVMQS
+276 DVVPLVMQT
-285 GKVNVLTL
+285 GKINVLTL
-293 IGSSRVA
+293 IASSRVA
-300 DELQRQHPK
+300 DELQRHHPK
-309 LNRLRSIMS
+309 LNRLRSVMS

-357 IWAHRSIA
+357 IWAHRSIV

-372 SPEVSKLK
+372 IPEVDKLK
-380 PGMPWNAGVQI
+380 AGMPWDDGAQI
-391 TPLPEPTKTQYLTD
+391 TPLPELTKTQYLTD
-405 IITDAEA
+405 IIADAEA
-412 GGASIVNE
+412 GGASVLNE
-420 GGGQTLASLFRPAV
+420 GGGETMASVFKPAV
-434 VYPVKE
+434 VYPVSE
-440 GMRLYREEQFGPVV
+440 GMRLYREEQFGPIV
-454 PVVVYDDVEE
+454 PVVAYDDTEE
-464 FIEYLITDDHGMQA
+464 FIQYLITDDHGMQA
-478 SIFGTDTTKIAQL
+478 SIFGTDTDAIAQL

-546 DSEANKAIL
+546 DTDTNKAIL
-555 NDIVSHHRSQFLSTN
+555 NGIVSGHKSEFLSTN

>member
-1 MVKANIVFSRVGFRP
+1 MTTI
-16 SNPDVCRRFLY
+16 
-27 NQFPSMNT
+27 
-35 PDLAHLFPADNGQ
+35 DLSALFPPNSLH
-48 IPADY
+48 IPAQY

-65 NGEMRPWDGPV
+65 NGDMKPWTGAV
-76 SDVYSPV
+76 SEVYSPV
-83 CVPDADGTLQR
+83 CVPDESGTLQR
-94 QLVGSFPVTGPQQ
+94 QLLGSYPVAGP
-107 ALEALEAAVAAY
+107 AEAMAALEAAVAAY

-139 TFVGKMLE
+139 AFIGKMLL
-147 QKKLVVNLIMWEIGK
+147 QRTLVINLIMWEIGK
-162 NLADATKEFDR
+162 NLADSTKEFDR
-173 TVTYIYDTIDT
+173 TVKYIYDTIDV
-184 LKNMDRNSSRFRI
+184 LKTMDRNSSRFRI

-212 VLAMGPFNYP
+212 VLSMGPFNYP

-243 TPKHGSLLHYPLL
+243 TPKHGSLLHYPML
-256 EAFRSSFP
+256 EAFRTSFP

-276 NVIPPVMQS
+276 DVIPPVMQS

-300 DELQRQHPK
+300 DQLQRQHPK
-309 LNRLRSIMS
+309 LNRLRSVMS

-336 VKECLLGSLSFN
+336 VQECLLGSLSFN

-357 IWAHRSIA
+357 IWAHRSIV
-365 DEFLKRF
+365 DQFLEKF
-372 SPEVSKLK
+372 CPAVSALK
-380 PGMPWNAGVQI
+380 PGMPWAEGAQI
-391 TPLPEPTKTQYLTD
+391 TPLPEAAKTAQLTD
-405 IITDAEA
+405 YIQDAEA
-412 GGASIVNE
+412 QGASVMNE
-420 GGGQTLASLFRPAV
+420 GGGQTEASLFRPAV

-440 GMRLYREEQFGPVV
+440 GMKLYRDEQFGPVV
-454 PVVVYDDVEE
+454 PVVAYDDVNE
-464 FIEYLITDDHGMQA
+464 FIEYLISDDHGMQA
-478 SIFGTDTTKIAQL
+478 SIFGTDTSAIAAL

-531 DALRSFSIRSAVATK
+531 DAIRSFSIRSAVATK
-546 DSEANKAIL
+546 DTPTNKEIL
-555 NDIVSHHRSQFLSTN
+555 NEIVGDHKSVFLSTN

>member
-1 MVKANIVFSRVGFRP
+1 MASP
-16 SNPDVCRRFLY
+16 QS
-27 NQFPSMNT
+27 SA
-35 PDLAHLFPADNGQ
+35 LADLFPATIDQ
-48 IPADY
+48 IPAEF

-65 NGEMRPWDGPV
+65 NGEMRPWNGPV

-83 CVPDADGTLQR
+83 CIPDANGQLQR
-94 QLVGSFPVTGPQQ
+94 QLIGSFPVTGPEQ
-107 ALEALEAAVAAY
+107 AMEALDAAVAAY
-119 DNGRGEWPQMAVADR
+119 DNGRGEWPHMPVADR

-139 TFVGKMLE
+139 TFVGKMLT
-147 QKKLVVNLIMWEIGK
+147 QRQLVINLIMWEIGK

-173 TVTYIYDTIDT
+173 TVTYIYDTLDM

-256 EAFRSSFP
+256 EAFRTSFP
-264 KGVVNSLYGRGA
+264 QGVVNSLYGRGA
-276 NVIPPVMQS
+276 NVVPPVMQS

-300 DELQRQHPK
+300 DELQRYHPK
-309 LNRLRSIMS
+309 LNRLRSVMS

-357 IWAHRSIA
+357 IWAHRSIVDA
-365 DEFLKRF
+365 FLQRF
-372 SPEVSKLK
+372 GPEVSKLK
-380 PGMPWNAGVQI
+380 ANMPWAGGAQI
-391 TPLPEPTKTQYLTD
+391 TPLPEPAKTQYLAD
-405 IITDAEA
+405 IIADAEA
-412 GGASIVNE
+412 GGATIVNE
-420 GGGQTLASLFRPAV
+420 GGGETEASLFRPAV
-434 VYPVKE
+434 VYPVRE

-454 PVVVYDDVEE
+454 PVVAYDDVEE
-464 FIEYLITDDHGMQA
+464 FIQYLITDDHGMQA
-478 SIFGTDTTKIAQL
+478 SIFGTNTNAIAHL

-546 DSEANKAIL
+546 ETASNKSII
-555 NDIVSHHRSQFLSTN
+555 NEIVREHKSNFLSTN
-570 FIF
+570 FII